1 MKLRVTT
8 KYVYVRLEELPTE
21 YQLKAINLLAKG
33 KDHYYICGDRLL
45 VESGTGHKYLCMECP
60 IKQTFRL

>member
-21 YQLKAINLLAKG
+21 YQLRVLNKLG
-33 KDHYYICGDRLL
+33 TDHYYISDGKLL

-60 IKQTFRL
+60 IKQTFRM